1 MQKEMKCLNKI
12 IKRHRRSEV
21 ELSFAFLWTYKYK
34 QTLRTNFT
42 IFIHRS
48 LCFLLNHQ
56 VFRVIC
62 LPLETIIKYIMSQ
75 TVLQYS
81 AHCCV
86 LDRSWNRVLFAWDWD
101 KTVKNVLD
109 SEMRP
114 SKRGLDSGLK
124 CGLIGAIMRT
134 TQHLTVAGST
144 MTRELVCRCCAVTS
158 VADISGKYQTSH
170 QQPAATGPRE
180 PGPAWSNQ
188 SSHPNP
194 I

>member
-1 MQKEMKCLNKI
+1 
-12 IKRHRRSEV
+12 
-21 ELSFAFLWTYKYK
+21 
-34 QTLRTNFT
+34 
-42 IFIHRS
+42 
-48 LCFLLNHQ
+48 
-56 VFRVIC
+56 
-62 LPLETIIKYIMSQ
+62 MSQ

-86 LDRSWNRVLFAWDWD
+86 LDLSWNRVLFAWDWD

-144 MTRELVCRCCAVTS
+144 MTRELVCRCCDVTS

-180 PGPAWSNQ
+180 PGPTWSNQ

-194 I
+194 IWNRPTGGNVSRTNIDDFSIYIKHTQHGVRLGVFWHPADGVSWVFCCKQILLTYLIF